1 MIGDL
6 TNKNYALY
14 HKYNETNNSSQFK
27 NTAEFIFADGC

>member
-14 HKYNETNNSSQFK
+14 HKYNETNNSLQFK
-27 NTAEFIFADGC
+27 NTADFIFADGC